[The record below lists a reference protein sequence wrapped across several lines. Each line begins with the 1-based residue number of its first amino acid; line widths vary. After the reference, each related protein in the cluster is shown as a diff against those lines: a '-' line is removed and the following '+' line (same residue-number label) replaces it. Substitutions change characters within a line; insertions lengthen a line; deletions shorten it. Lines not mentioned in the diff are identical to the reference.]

1 MKKSWT
7 LQVRLTLFVGTI
19 LFSVCLLLTANSLAA
34 ADTYYGNY
42 ASLIESGQVEMDP
55 FWDGT
60 KRFDPA
66 QGSPGEFY
74 QEAAHKFSVQS
85 LFVMT
90 LLVIAGTGC
99 TYWGTGRIL
108 QPLRKLTKSVQAVD
122 DGHLDRRVATA
133 GAKGEVLALTE
144 AFNTMLDRL
153 ERSFTIQK
161 RFAANAAHELKT
173 PLAVIKSSLQ
183 VLEMAPQ
190 PEAED
195 YREFMT
201 DTGESLDRIIQTVE
215 GLLSLAALEAASVN
229 ETVEFRSLSDQVLR
243 ELSGW
248 AGKKQVSLA
257 ISGQAELRGNANLLY
272 RAVFNLVENAIKY
285 NHFGGSVHVNLEQ
298 TDAAVHIQ
306 VEDTGSGMEEGI
318 LTHIFEPF
326 YRADSSRSHQI
337 SGSGLGLS
345 VVKLIVERHGGQIQV
360 ISRPGEGTVF
370 DIQLKR

>member
-1 MKKSWT
+1 
-7 LQVRLTLFVGTI
+7 
-19 LFSVCLLLTANSLAA
+19 
-34 ADTYYGNY
+34 
-42 ASLIESGQVEMDP
+42 
-55 FWDGT
+55 
-60 KRFDPA
+60 
-66 QGSPGEFY
+66 
-74 QEAAHKFSVQS
+74 
-85 LFVMT
+85 
-90 LLVIAGTGC
+90 
-99 TYWGTGRIL
+99 
-108 QPLRKLTKSVQAVD
+108 
-122 DGHLDRRVATA
+122 
-133 GAKGEVLALTE
+133 
-144 AFNTMLDRL
+144 
-153 ERSFTIQK
+153 
-161 RFAANAAHELKT
+161 
-173 PLAVIKSSLQ
+173 
-183 VLEMAPQ
+183 MAPQ

-215 GLLSLAALEAASVN
+215 GLLSLAELEAASVN
-229 ETVEFRSLSDQVLR
+229 EAVELRSLSDQVLR